1 LKKKKLTDSEI
12 REAVEKIRE
21 EYSEYMTRFGK
32 PRDALDAFEDR
43 YIDALRVRMDL
54 ALFLHAEHNVAEQLM
69 TQEHERIE
77 KDKQKQQALSKEKV
91 EKLSATDKIIEEQ
104 TQRIGKYP
112 KLFINNDASN
122 EVSRLFGA
130 LGAIDRE
137 FWADLEKYLRKTYAS
152 LYSNPRGRI
161 EEKILQLC
169 RPGTDNI
176 PSRLIRYA
184 HLFSRFPRDYLE
196 IEKEEKRSILDS
208 AFFLFDLLDVLKEV
222 KSGELLSVSEIM
234 AVEKMEAYVNG
245 IIQDFRLKEFK
256 SLNR

>member
-1 LKKKKLTDSEI
+1 MTDSET
-12 REAVEKIRE
+12 REAVEKIRG

-43 YIDALRVRMDL
+43 YIDSLRVRMDL
-54 ALFLHAEHNVAEQLM
+54 ALFLHAERNVVDQLIA
-69 TQEHERIE
+69 QEDERLE
-77 KDKQKQQALSKEKV
+77 KERQKQQAQSKEKV
-91 EKLSATDKIIEEQ
+91 EKLSATDKIIEELK
-104 TQRIGKYP
+104 QRIGKYP

-130 LGAIDRE
+130 LGVIDRE
-137 FWADLEKYLRKTYAS
+137 FWTDLEKYLRKTYVS

-169 RPGTDNI
+169 RPGVDNI
-176 PSRLIRYA
+176 PPRLIRYT
-184 HLFSRFPRDYLE
+184 HLFDRFPRDYLE

-208 AFFLFDLLDVLKEV
+208 AFFLFDLQDVLKKV
-222 KSGELLSVSEIM
+222 KSGEMLSVSEIM
-234 AVEKMEAYVNG
+234 AVEKMEVYVDD

>member
-1 LKKKKLTDSEI
+1 
-12 REAVEKIRE
+12 
-21 EYSEYMTRFGK
+21 
-32 PRDALDAFEDR
+32 
-43 YIDALRVRMDL
+43 MDL
-54 ALFLHAEHNVAEQLM
+54 ALFLHAEQNVVEQLI
-69 TQEHERIE
+69 TQEDERIVKE
-77 KDKQKQQALSKEKV
+77 QQRQQAQSKEKV
-91 EKLSATDKIIEEQ
+91 EKLSATDKIIEELK
-104 TQRIGKYP
+104 QRIGKYP

-130 LGAIDRE
+130 LGVIDRE

-169 RPGTDNI
+169 RPGTDNV

-184 HLFSRFPRDYLE
+184 HLFSRFPRNYLE

-208 AFFLFDLLDVLKEV
+208 AFFLFDLQDVLKAV
-222 KSGELLSVSEIM
+222 RSGETLSVSEIM
-234 AVEKMEAYVNG
+234 FVEKIEAYVG
-245 IIQDFRLKEFK
+245 EIIQDFRLKEFK